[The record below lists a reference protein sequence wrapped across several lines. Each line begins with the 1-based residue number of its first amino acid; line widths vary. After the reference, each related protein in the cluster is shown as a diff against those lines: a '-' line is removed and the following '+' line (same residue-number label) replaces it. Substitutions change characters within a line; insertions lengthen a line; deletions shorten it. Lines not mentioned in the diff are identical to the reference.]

1 MARFTGS
8 SSGMRA
14 SGCSKGGL
22 RAPID
27 VKSLHHGITFMA
39 RSLGVEEDSDAVLE
53 VDEWRWTLPPTCWNQ
68 TSKHTC
74 SGENAVVVNAAVDEL
89 HCWQVNCKK
98 ICVQSAVRVRASSRR
113 SANVRGAV
121 HMRFAHSC
129 GQKVS

>member
-1 MARFTGS
+1 MARYTGT

-27 VKSLHHGITFMA
+27 VKSFGHGITFVA
-39 RSLGVEEDSDAVLE
+39 RSLGAQAANDAVLE
-53 VDEWRWTLPPTCWNQ
+53 VDRRRWDRCPVRWDQ
-68 TSKHTC
+68 RRRHTC
-74 SGENAVVVNAAVDEL
+74 SRENAVVVNAAVDEL

-113 SANVRGAV
+113 SANVRRAV
-121 HMRFAHSC
+121 HMRFAHRC